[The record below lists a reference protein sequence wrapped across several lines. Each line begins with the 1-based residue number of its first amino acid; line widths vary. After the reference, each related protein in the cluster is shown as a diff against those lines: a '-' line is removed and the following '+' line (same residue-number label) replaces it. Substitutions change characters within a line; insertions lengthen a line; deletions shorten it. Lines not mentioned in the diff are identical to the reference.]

1 MSAFLEFRGISKV
14 FPGVRALSDVSFG
27 IECGRVHGL
36 LGENGAGK
44 STLLKI
50 LGGDYQPDGGQIV
63 VEGKPTAFP
72 TTRAALDAG
81 IAVIHQELQTV
92 PELTVMDNLLLGHL
106 PASGGFIRQLGHR
119 LQFALDLARKRNDD
133 ATAVRLHPLV
143 NFDQKL
149 ILLALKIPTTE
160 IHQVNDRF
168 RGEQLVRVQI
178 RDVRRIPVSHA
189 VAHLLSVLE
198 PREHFIHSLQ
208 FLLLLLSHRRARRA
222 RQSRVQFFLERS
234 NEFNIL
240 LSQFTRDDLDVIHR
254 IDPILDVNHV
264 GVLEAS
270 HDVRDAIHRFNVRQE
285 RVPESRTRARSF
297 HQSRDVDNLQKRLHH
312 ALRLVLLDQPIEAFV
327 GDVDARRVGVD
338 GAKREIFRGNR
349 AVGERV
355 VQRRFSDVWHAD
367 DAHLGRRRV
376 VVSRRHS
383 SFLSSSLSIIHSFI
397 GVARAP

>member
-1 MSAFLEFRGISKV
+1 MLVTERLQIFESHDFGTDETSLEIGVNRPRGLGRLESLANAPRLDFVRTGGEKV
-14 FPGVRALSDVSFG
+14 NQMDGRKRRLDDFG
-27 IECGRVHGL
+27 KHGL
-36 LGENGAGK
+36 H
-44 STLLKI
+44 
-50 LGGDYQPDGGQIV
+50 
-63 VEGKPTAFP
+63 
-72 TTRAALDAG
+72 AL
-81 IAVIHQELQTV
+81 V
-92 PELTVMDNLLLGHL
+92 LTPLLLL
-106 PASGGFIRQLGHR
+106 LLGHR

-133 ATAVRLHPLV
+133 AAAVRLHPLV

-168 RGEQLVRVQI
+168 RGEQLVRVQV
-178 RDVRRIPVSHA
+178 RDVRRVPVSHA

-208 FLLLLLSHRRARRA
+208 FLLLLLGHRRARRA